1 MIRNPL
7 TIMCNYLQ
15 SKTPHQLLKT
25 VFIIERIQF
34 NIEEIIIEGTL
45 DVALQIYNT
54 ILFEKFKL

>member
-1 MIRNPL
+1 
-7 TIMCNYLQ
+7 MCNYLQ
-15 SKTPHQLLKT
+15 SKTSHQLLKT

-34 NIEEIIIEGTL
+34 NTEEIIIEGTL